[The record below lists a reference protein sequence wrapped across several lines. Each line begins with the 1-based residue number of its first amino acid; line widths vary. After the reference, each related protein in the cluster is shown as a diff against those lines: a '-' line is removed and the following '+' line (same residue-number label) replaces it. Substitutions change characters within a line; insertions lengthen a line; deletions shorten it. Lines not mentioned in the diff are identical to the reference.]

1 MAQEIS
7 RNLAYLWHCLQFGL
21 VRQVADFFTDL
32 MGPIKHLQ
40 EVACP
45 PPGEPVNE
53 EEYRIASDNFLEH
66 SRRVGQTANLA
77 ASNLID
83 PWRGDALQALASN
96 LESVGGQVSLAGQAV
111 VSARRTG
118 ASSQLL
124 SAASDHLDLVKRHW
138 TDCAERTRN
147 LVDEAVDA
155 NAFIRAQESRI
166 LQDTERTEDSVDQ
179 RCPTTVVNST
189 TSIALRANRVLQVAI
204 KETENSEDAVYVDRV
219 NEAVQR
225 LRSTITPMV
234 TDAKNMVLSL
244 EDPAAR
250 DRWRASSK
258 SLVAAVDNV
267 GRIVVPSY
275 LSSQFRDSM
284 TPYPPHFHRNDA
296 RDPPYDTPTKELQQ
310 LTLRSSASLS
320 DTESARPLSPET
332 DIEDEFNY
340 PPPNENQPIMAAAH
354 ALHQEARMWYSR
366 DNDLIAAT
374 KRIASLMA
382 KLSQIVRGEYGTKKD
397 LITVAMEIAECSLE
411 VTRCAKA
418 LAKECTDRRMKSNL
432 SQLSDRI
439 LTIGNQLRILSTVKA
454 TMLGNECWN
463 DLPLSSELECD
474 SSEDQ
479 ENTEVLVGNAQNL
492 MQAVIETVRGAECA
506 SIKMRVDSGLRM
518 RWQPR
523 PIANTCY

>member
-1 MAQEIS
+1 
-7 RNLAYLWHCLQFGL
+7 
-21 VRQVADFFTDL
+21 
-32 MGPIKHLQ
+32 
-40 EVACP
+40 
-45 PPGEPVNE
+45 
-53 EEYRIASDNFLEH
+53 
-66 SRRVGQTANLA
+66 LA

-250 DRWRASSK
+250 DRWRVSSK

-267 GRIVVPSY
+267 GRVVVPSY
-275 LSSQFRDSM
+275 LSGQFRDSM
-284 TPYPPHFHRNDA
+284 TPYPPRFHGNDTREPA
-296 RDPPYDTPTKELQQ
+296 YDTPNKELQQ
-310 LTLRSSASLS
+310 LTLRTANGS
-320 DTESARPLSPET
+320 
-332 DIEDEFNY
+332 
-340 PPPNENQPIMAAAH
+340 
-354 ALHQEARMWYSR
+354 
-366 DNDLIAAT
+366 
-374 KRIASLMA
+374 
-382 KLSQIVRGEYGTKKD
+382 
-397 LITVAMEIAECSLE
+397 
-411 VTRCAKA
+411 
-418 LAKECTDRRMKSNL
+418 AKEQASFRYPNGSTTSADEASYTFRPEVPLPIRSFPL
-432 SQLSDRI
+432 QSRI
-439 LTIGNQLRILSTVKA
+439 LKIHGPCLLPEFA
-454 TMLGNECWN
+454 LML
-463 DLPLSSELECD
+463 P
-474 SSEDQ
+474 
-479 ENTEVLVGNAQNL
+479 
-492 MQAVIETVRGAECA
+492 AVIY
-506 SIKMRVDSGLRM
+506 L
-518 RWQPR
+518 
-523 PIANTCY
+523 